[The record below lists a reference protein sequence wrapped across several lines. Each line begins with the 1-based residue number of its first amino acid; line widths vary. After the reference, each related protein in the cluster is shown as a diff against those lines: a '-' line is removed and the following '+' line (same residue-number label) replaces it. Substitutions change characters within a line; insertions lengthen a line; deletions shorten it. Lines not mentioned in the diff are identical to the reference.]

1 MSRIGKAI
9 INIPAGVKVAVNGQN
24 IKVEGPLGKL
34 ETDVHE
40 LIAIKLE
47 GNQLLETDVHELIA
61 IKLEG
66 NQLSFSRPDDQ
77 KFTRAIHGTT
87 RALVANM
94 VEGVTKGFQKT
105 LEIVGVGYRVEQKGK
120 DLNLVL
126 GFSHP
131 VIFKAPEGVEL
142 KAVDPLKI
150 SIKGIDKQK
159 VGQAAAEIRKYRKP
173 EPYKGKGIK
182 YEGEI
187 VRRKQGKKTGK

>member
-9 INIPAGVKVAVNGQN
+9 INIPADVTVTVNGQN
-24 IKVEGPLGKL
+24 VKVKGPKGELQAN
-34 ETDVHE
+34 VHE
-40 LIAIKLE
+40 LIAVKLD
-47 GNQLLETDVHELIA
+47 GN
-61 IKLEG
+61 K
-66 NQLSFSRPDDQ
+66 LSFSRPNDE
-77 KFTRAIHGTT
+77 KFTRAIHGTS

-131 VIFKAPEGVEL
+131 VIFKAPEGVDL

-150 SIKGIDKQK
+150 SISGIDKQK
-159 VGQAAAEIRKYRKP
+159 VGQAAAEIRKYRRP

>member
-9 INIPAGVKVAVNGQN
+9 ITIPAGVKVNVNGQN

-40 LIAIKLE
+40 LISINLDGDE
-47 GNQLLETDVHELIA
+47 
-61 IKLEG
+61 
-66 NQLSFSRPDDQ
+66 LSFTRPHDE
-77 KFTRAIHGTT
+77 KFSRAIHGTT

-94 VEGVTKGFQKT
+94 VEGVTKGFEKT

-159 VGQAAAEIRKYRKP
+159 VGQAAAEIRKYRRP

-182 YEGEI
+182 YAGEI

>member
-9 INIPAGVKVAVNGQN
+9 ITIPAGVKVAVKGQS
-24 IKVEGPLGKL
+24 IQVEGPLGKL
-34 ETDVHE
+34 STEVHS
-40 LIAIKLE
+40 LIKIKQE
-47 GNQLLETDVHELIA
+47 SGT
-61 IKLEG
+61 
-66 NQLSFSRPDDQ
+66 LSFERPDDD

-94 VEGVTKGFQKT
+94 VEGVTKGFEKN

-131 VIFKAPEGVEL
+131 VIYKAPEGVTL
-142 KAVDPLKI
+142 KAIDPLKI
-150 SIKGIDKQK
+150 SISGIDKQK
-159 VGQAAAEIRKYRKP
+159 VGQAAAEIRKYRRP

-182 YEGEI
+182 YAGEI

>member
-24 IKVEGPLGKL
+24 IKVEGPKGKL
-34 ETDVHE
+34 ETNVHE
-40 LIAIKLE
+40 LISIKLE
-47 GNQLLETDVHELIA
+47 GNH
-61 IKLEG
+61 
-66 NQLSFSRPDDQ
+66 
-77 KFTRAIHGTT
+77 RAIHGTT
-87 RALVANM
+87 RALVNNM

-150 SIKGIDKQK
+150 SISGIDKQK

-182 YEGEI
+182 YTGEI
-187 VRRKQGKKTGK
+187 IRRKQGKKTGK

>member
-9 INIPAGVKVAVNGQN
+9 INIPAGVKVTVNGQN
-24 IKVEGPLGKL
+24 IQVEGPLGKL
-34 ETDVHE
+34 ATDVHE

-47 GNQLLETDVHELIA
+47 GNE
-61 IKLEG
+61 
-66 NQLSFSRPDDQ
+66 LSFSRPNDQ
-77 KFTRAIHGTT
+77 KFSRAIHGTT
-87 RALVANM
+87 RAIVANM
-94 VEGVTKGFQKT
+94 VEGVTKGFQKN

-131 VIFKAPEGVEL
+131 VIYKAPEGITL
-142 KAVDPLKI
+142 TAVDPLKI

-159 VGQAAAEIRKYRKP
+159 VGQAAAEIRKYRRP

-187 VRRKQGKKTGK
+187 IRRKQGKKTGK

>member
-24 IKVEGPLGKL
+24 IQVEGPLGKL
-34 ETDVHE
+34 ATDVHE

-47 GNQLLETDVHELIA
+47 GNE
-61 IKLEG
+61 
-66 NQLSFSRPDDQ
+66 LSFSRPNDQ
-77 KFTRAIHGTT
+77 KFSRAIHGTT
-87 RALVANM
+87 RAIVANM
-94 VEGVTKGFQKT
+94 VEGVTKGFQKN

-131 VIFKAPEGVEL
+131 VIYKAPEGITL
-142 KAVDPLKI
+142 TAVDPLKI
-150 SIKGIDKQK
+150 SIKGNDKKK
-159 VGQAAAEIRKYRKP
+159 VGQAAAEIRKYRRP

-187 VRRKQGKKTGK
+187 IRRKQGKKTGK

>member
-9 INIPAGVKVAVNGQN
+9 IHIPAGVKVAVSGQN
-24 IKVEGPLGKL
+24 IQVEGPLGKL
-34 ETDVHE
+34 STDVHE
-40 LIAIKLE
+40 LISINLN
-47 GNQLLETDVHELIA
+47 GNE
-61 IKLEG
+61 
-66 NQLSFSRPDDQ
+66 LSFSRPDDE

-105 LEIVGVGYRVEQKGK
+105 LEIVGVGYRVEQNGK

-131 VIFKAPEGVEL
+131 VVYKAPEGVTL
-142 KAVDPLKI
+142 TAVDPLKI
-150 SIKGIDKQK
+150 SVKGIDKQK
-159 VGQAAAEIRKYRKP
+159 VGQAAAEIRKYRRP
-173 EPYKGKGIK
+173 EPYKGKGVK

>member
-1 MSRIGKAI
+1 
-9 INIPAGVKVAVNGQN
+9 
-24 IKVEGPLGKL
+24 
-34 ETDVHE
+34 
-40 LIAIKLE
+40 
-47 GNQLLETDVHELIA
+47 
-61 IKLEG
+61 
-66 NQLSFSRPDDQ
+66 
-77 KFTRAIHGTT
+77 
-87 RALVANM
+87 M
-94 VEGVTKGFQKT
+94 VEGVTKGFEKV

-131 VIFKAPEGVEL
+131 VIFQAPEGVEL

-159 VGQAAAEIRKYRKP
+159 VGQAAAEIRKYRRP

-182 YEGEI
+182 YAGEI

>member
-24 IKVEGPLGKL
+24 IQVEGPLGKL
-34 ETDVHE
+34 ATDVHE

-47 GNQLLETDVHELIA
+47 GNE
-61 IKLEG
+61 
-66 NQLSFSRPDDQ
+66 LSFSRPNDQ
-77 KFTRAIHGTT
+77 KFSRAIHGTT
-87 RALVANM
+87 RAIVANM
-94 VEGVTKGFQKT
+94 VEGVTKGFQKN

-131 VIFKAPEGVEL
+131 VIYKAPEGITL
-142 KAVDPLKI
+142 TAVDPLKI

-159 VGQAAAEIRKYRKP
+159 VGQAAAEIRKYRRP

-187 VRRKQGKKTGK
+187 IRRKQGKKTGK

>member
-24 IKVEGPLGKL
+24 IKVEGPKGKL
-34 ETDVHE
+34 ETNVHE
-40 LIAIKLE
+40 LIS
-47 GNQLLETDVHELIA
+47 

-87 RALVANM
+87 RALVNNM

-142 KAVDPLKI
+142 KAVDPLHLRHR
-150 SIKGIDKQK
+150 
-159 VGQAAAEIRKYRKP
+159 QA
-173 EPYKGKGIK
+173 
-182 YEGEI
+182 EG
-187 VRRKQGKKTGK
+187 RPGCS

>member
-47 GNQLLETDVHELIA
+47 GNQL
-61 IKLEG
+61 
-66 NQLSFSRPDDQ
+66 SFSRPDDQ
-77 KFTRAIHGTT
+77 KFTRAIQ
-87 RALVANM
+87 
-94 VEGVTKGFQKT
+94 TKGFQKT

-159 VGQAAAEIRKYRKP
+159 VGQAAAEIRKYRRP

>member
-9 INIPAGVKVAVNGQN
+9 IQIPAGVKVLVNGQN
-24 IKVEGPLGKL
+24 VQVEGPLGKL
-34 ETDVHE
+34 AADIHE
-40 LIAIKLE
+40 LISVKLE
-47 GNQLLETDVHELIA
+47 GD
-61 IKLEG
+61 
-66 NQLSFSRPDDQ
+66 QLSFSRPNDM
-77 KFTRAIHGTT
+77 KFSRAIHGTS
-87 RALVANM
+87 RAIVANM

-131 VIFKAPEGVEL
+131 VIFEAPEGITL
-142 KAVDPLKI
+142 TAVDPLKI

-159 VGQAAAEIRKYRKP
+159 VGQAAAEIRKYRRP
-173 EPYKGKGIK
+173 EPYKGKGVK